1 MPTNLLAICRPDGIL
16 QLKRVKTVAEVQSS
30 LEAVFATQEQ
40 QFNEGV
46 TTEIPFDGG
55 WKPDKHEVLVA
66 ASSDEMTAIWSASGQ
81 NIVALPELDAENFQ
95 TEAIKG
101 LAVVAGQ
108 GQNRR
113 LLIQSFS
120 ARQLLERSF
129 AFILSGDTFRRL
141 SEPAF
146 TLGTNIAG
154 ILDQQS
160 LRFKSYSNVRM
171 IFDLASLYAEATDA
185 QIETFSQ
192 HASLNVSD
200 IAVFKGVADQGI
212 RKLVN
217 AISSRG
223 TLDIYDVAA
232 IRAAAAENEFP
243 VVIEQNRILLPGNR
257 ADAKKLLHFL
267 DEGFYR
273 GAMSGTAYITNSKR
287 QMS

>member
-1 MPTNLLAICRPDGIL
+1 
-16 QLKRVKTVAEVQSS
+16 
-30 LEAVFATQEQ
+30 LEAVFSTQEQ

-46 TTEIPFDGG
+46 TTEVPFDGG
-55 WKPDKHEVLVA
+55 WKPDKHELLVA
-66 ASSDEMTAIWSASGQ
+66 AVTEEMTAIWDASTQ
-81 NIVALPELDAENFQ
+81 NITALPELDAENFQ
-95 TEAIKG
+95 SEAIRG
-101 LAVVAGQ
+101 LAVVAGE
-108 GQNRR
+108 GGNRR
-113 LLIQSFS
+113 LLVQSFS

-146 TLGTNIAG
+146 TLGSNLAG

-185 QIETFSQ
+185 QIEAFAQ
-192 HASLNVSD
+192 HTSLSVGD
-200 IAVFKGVADQGI
+200 IASFKGIADQGI

-223 TLDIYDVAA
+223 TLDMYDVAT
-232 IRAAAAENEFP
+232 IGAAATEHTFP
-243 VVIEQNRILLPGNR
+243 IVIEHNRIVLPGNR

-273 GAMSGTAYITNSKR
+273 GAMSGTPYITNSKR